1 MELQENSDGYTYKDG
16 LLTSDIFSFANANG
30 NLSGNED
37 RTHWATMGMYAKLN
51 WNYQE
56 VYFLEFSGRYDG
68 SSVLLRDIVGD
79 SSLLSPPVMIWHV
92 PIISRDGTFRSPN

>member
-56 VYFLEFSGRYDG
+56 VYFLEFSERYDG
-68 SSVLLRDIVGD
+68 

-92 PIISRDGTFRSPN
+92 PLISRDGTFRSPS

>member
-56 VYFLEFSGRYDG
+56 VYFLNLADAMTVLP
-68 SSVLLRDIVGD
+68 VLLRDIVGD

-92 PIISRDGTFRSPN
+92 PIISRDGTFRSPS